1 MKNKFVIGWVP
12 PVLWLLGSLAILSAV
27 YRIFITT
34 DALITGVMP
43 TDPDDLHYVKH
54 ALLISLHIVPGLLFL
69 LLGPLQF
76 ISSLRARW
84 PTLHR
89 WSGRVF
95 IVSGLITAITA
106 IVINMAFPPVGG
118 LFKSLAVYIF
128 SLALIISLIIALRAI
143 LRRDIKHHRAWMIR
157 AFAIGL
163 SISTMRIFFIPAYML
178 FGIPSNFTI
187 ALGMWIGFIV
197 NIIVAEIILWRERIR
212 LRALNTQS
220 ELVLN

>member
-12 PVLWLLGSLAILSAV
+12 PVLWLFGSLAILSAV
-27 YRIFITT
+27 YRIFITSN
-34 DALITGVMP
+34 ALVTGVMP

-76 ISSLRARW
+76 ISSLRALW
-84 PTLHR
+84 PKLHR

-95 IVSGLITAITA
+95 IVSGLITAVTA
-106 IVINMAFPPVGG
+106 IVINTVFPPVGG
-118 LFKSLAVYIF
+118 LLKSLAVYIF
-128 SLALIISLIIALRAI
+128 SVALAISLIVALRAI
-143 LRRDIKHHRAWMIR
+143 LRRDITRHRAWMIR

-197 NIIVAEIILWRERIR
+197 NILVAEIILWRERIK
-212 LRALNTQS
+212 LSALNTRS
-220 ELVLN
+220 ALALI